1 MITIKSATQ
10 LYNTITAFNYDKTDE
25 ISEWFVQGCKFSLSH
40 GQLGHNHP
48 TIGWY
53 LAVDFERDA
62 KVDAIASIQ
71 WVLDQY
77 GQIFTFKIRDM
88 EAYSYER
95 QYNSLLSAPCEEG
108 NYFIGVCTDR
118 EVAYELEHDR
128 VIKIISEVP
137 MK

>member
-1 MITIKSATQ
+1 MITIKTATQ

-25 ISEWFVQGCKFSLSH
+25 VSEWYVQGCKFSLSD

-62 KVDAIASIQ
+62 KRDAISSIQ
-71 WVLDQY
+71 WVLDEY
-77 GQIFTFKIRDM
+77 GQIFTFEILTWRHVEEQQCLILHLVKRAFSLESALIG
-88 EAYSYER
+88 
-95 QYNSLLSAPCEEG
+95 NS
-108 NYFIGVCTDR
+108 
-118 EVAYELEHDR
+118 YELEHDR
-128 VIKIISEVP
+128 AVRILSEVP

>member
-1 MITIKSATQ
+1 MITIKTATQ

-25 ISEWFVQGCKFSLSH
+25 ISEWFIQGCKFSLSH

-62 KVDAIASIQ
+62 KPDAIASIQ

-77 GQIFTFKIRDM
+77 GQIFTYEILDM
-88 EAYSYER
+88 EAYAEE
-95 QYNSLLSAPCEEG
+95 QQSLISPPCKEG
-108 NYFIGVCTDR
+108 DIFIGVCTDR
-118 EVAYELEHDR
+118 ELAYELEHDR
-128 VIKIISEVP
+128 VIKILSEVP

>member
-1 MITIKSATQ
+1 MITIKTAKQ

-53 LAVDFERDA
+53 CAVDFKHDM
-62 KVDAIASIQ
+62 KTDAISSIQ
-71 WVLDQY
+71 WVLDEY
-77 GQIFTFKIRDM
+77 GQIFTFEILDM
-88 EAYSYER
+88 EAYSYVR
-95 QYNSLLSAPCEEG
+95 QNNPVVSAPCEEG
-108 NYFIGVCTDR
+108 STFIGVCTDR
-118 EVAYELEHDR
+118 ELAYNLEHDR
-128 VIKIISEVP
+128 VIKILSAVP

>member
-25 ISEWFVQGCKFSLSH
+25 ISEWFVQGCKFSLSD

-53 LAVDFERDA
+53 CAVDFERDA
-62 KVDAIASIQ
+62 KPDAIASIQ

-88 EAYSYER
+88 EAYSHER

-118 EVAYELEHDR
+118 ELAYNLEHDR

>member
-1 MITIKSATQ
+1 MITIKTATQ

-53 LAVDFERDA
+53 CAVDFERDA

-77 GQIFTFKIRDM
+77 GQIFTFEILDM
-88 EAYSYER
+88 IAYAEEELGTYISP
-95 QYNSLLSAPCEEG
+95 PCKEG
-108 NYFIGVCTDR
+108 DIFIGVCTDR
-118 EVAYELEHDR
+118 ELAYELEHDR
-128 VIKIISEVP
+128 VIKILSAVP